1 MKYTTEE
8 LKRFVSEIQE
18 ANVELSKWEEGFL
31 ESVAE
36 QLNTR
41 GTLSDRQVEILD
53 SLYAEKTA

>member
-36 QLNTR
+36 QLDTR